1 MSDALTIQ
9 AVQPA
14 SGFGPGVGL
23 NVSSDAPAATLL
35 QQVRA
40 LGVSGVRAS
49 VTSAVQAA
57 TLTALA
63 QAGVRLDLVLAPG
76 QGASG
81 FAGFAQQIAA
91 AAPGSLAFLEGPD
104 LVANPGY
111 SYASNGAVLAGTAA
125 ASQATADMVQAASY
139 AGLGGVATL
148 GYSSASGVPASDATT
163 QAPVQYVNIN
173 PGDVAL
179 AEPDFAAFTAAQDA
193 AQSTNRAAAQYVVTN
208 VGGATAGALLDA
220 LLDAQ
225 YVYGFYGAPGGATV
239 APATYL
245 AAAGGA
251 AGGPAALFNADG
263 SLSAAGAAYAG
274 LAAIVAAGR
283 SGSAAGATLSLGL
296 APAETGVQYDQHA
309 LVFAGPGSSEDVV
322 VWGDTEAP
330 SAGGHG
336 PSVLRFGAVQSS
348 VSVFDPTQGTAA
360 VATYSNVSELDI
372 VNSPD
377 GPLVVQVSGATGS
390 GAGSAASFLGANGGV
405 YAVTTAAGT
414 TFLTPIGGAAVVTA
428 SASGSDVVNSRGSD
442 TITAGGGTDV
452 VYASG
457 AAATVTGG
465 AGTLIF
471 IAGGGTYIAG
481 GGGATD
487 ILYGGSGADTLIGA
501 TGAGSTLVAGAGNAT
516 LIGGGGNAA
525 VMFGGLGTTS
535 FFGSGSGGGNDTLV
549 GGVGNSTF
557 TTTHGDIVFGGP
569 ATASDTFYLAGGE
582 VVVEGNGSDTVTF
595 YAGASTVFGG
605 AGATSFTLVAGGGA
619 NAAVIGFTAADH
631 LALAGVSAAAA
642 AAAVAHA
649 ATGSYGT
656 RLSLADG
663 TSLTLFGVASLDAAQ
678 VSAT

>member
-1 MSDALTIQ
+1 MSDTLTNQ

-14 SGFGPGVGL
+14 SAFGPSVGL

-35 QQVRA
+35 AEAHA
-40 LGVSGVRAS
+40 LGVASVRAV
-49 VTSAVQAA
+49 VTNAAQAA
-57 TLTALA
+57 VLTALA
-63 QAGVRLDLVLAPG
+63 QNGLRLDLVLAPG
-76 QGASG
+76 QSAAG

-111 SYASNGAVLAGTAA
+111 TYTSNGALLTGYAA
-125 ASQATADMVQAASY
+125 ANQASVDMVRAASA
-139 AGLGGVATL
+139 AGLGNVATL
-148 GYSSASGVPASDATT
+148 GYSSAAGVPASDPTT

-173 PGDVAL
+173 LGDVAL
-179 AEPDFAAFTAAQDA
+179 AEPDLAAFTAAQDA

-208 VGGATAGALLDA
+208 VGGAGPGSLLDA

-225 YVYGFYGAPGGATV
+225 YVYGFYGAPGGATL
-239 APATYL
+239 APATFL
-245 AAAGGA
+245 AAAGG

-263 SLSAAGAAYAG
+263 SLSATGAAYAN
-274 LAAIVAAGR
+274 LAAIIAAGR
-283 SGSAAGATLSLGL
+283 SGSAAGSTLSVGL
-296 APAETGVQYDQHA
+296 APAETGVQYDQN
-309 LVFAGPGSSEDVV
+309 LQVFAGPGSSDDVV
-322 VWGDTEAP
+322 IWGDTEAP

-336 PSVLRFGAVQSS
+336 PSVLSFGAVESS

-360 VATYSNVSELDI
+360 LATYSNVSELDI
-372 VNSPD
+372 ANSPN
-377 GPLVVQVSGATGS
+377 GPLVVQVSGVTGT
-390 GAGSAASFLGANGGV
+390 GAGAPATFLGANGGV
-405 YAVTTAAGT
+405 YAVTNATGT
-414 TFLTPIGGAAVVTA
+414 TFLTPIGAAVAVTA

-471 IAGGGTYIAG
+471 IAGGGAYLAG
-481 GGGATD
+481 GGGGTD
-487 ILYGGSGADTLIGA
+487 VLYGGSGADTLIGA

-516 LIGGGGNAA
+516 LVGGGGNAA
-525 VMFGGLGTTS
+525 VMFGGLGTTG
-535 FFGSGSGGGNDTLV
+535 FFGSGGGNDTLV
-549 GGVGNSTF
+549 GGVGNNTF

-569 ATASDTFYLAGGE
+569 ATASDSFYLTGGE
-582 VVVEGNGSDTVTF
+582 IVVEGDGSDAVTF

-605 AGATSFTLVAGGGA
+605 AGATAFTLAAGAGV
-619 NAAVIGFTAADH
+619 NSAVIGFTAADH
-631 LALAGVSAAAA
+631 LTLAGVGAADA

-656 RLSLADG
+656 MLSLADG
-663 TSLTLFGVASLDAAQ
+663 STLTLFGVASLDASQ
-678 VSAT
+678 VSAG